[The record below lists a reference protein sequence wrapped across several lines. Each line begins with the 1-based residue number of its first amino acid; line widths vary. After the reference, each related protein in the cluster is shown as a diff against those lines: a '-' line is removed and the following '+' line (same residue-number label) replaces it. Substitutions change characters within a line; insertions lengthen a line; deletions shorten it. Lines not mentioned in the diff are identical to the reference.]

1 MVKLKKL
8 SKLIINIVIFVF
20 LYIVIQIPSV
30 SEIYIGHETNYNFNW
45 LLHFSLMTIGCV
57 VAFYL
62 VFNFYRKINIAPKR
76 TENYKKLFCQN
87 LIITG
92 IIYLTEMLIAITT
105 GYDAGQTEFL
115 IEMIKTS
122 PLAMFIIAENIIIA
136 PVLEEILFRGI
147 LQSVFLKKI
156 NPIINIFLTA
166 FIFAFLH
173 SGQIDWGTAENF
185 ALGIG
190 LGISCFYSNSIVPSI
205 VIHMINNL
213 LAILLGFF

>member
-1 MVKLKKL
+1 MGKIKKL
-8 SKLIINIVIFVF
+8 SELLTDIVIFIV

-30 SEIYIGHETNYNFNW
+30 SEIYIGHEANYNFNW

-92 IIYLTEMLIAITT
+92 IICLTEMLIAITT

>member
-1 MVKLKKL
+1 MVKIKNL

-30 SEIYIGHETNYNFNW
+30 SEIYIGHETNHKFNW
-45 LLHFSLMTIGCV
+45 LLHFSLMTIGCA

-62 VFNFYRKINIAPKR
+62 VFNFYKKINIAPKKA
-76 TENYKKLFCQN
+76 ENYKRLFCQN

-92 IIYLTEMLIAITT
+92 IICLTEMLIAITT

-147 LQSVFLKKI
+147 LQSVFFKKI

-185 ALGIG
+185 TLGIG